1 MKPCGISDLTGSAAF
16 PAARSTIVR
25 LRRRRLASPASSKIA
40 QFRSEFGE
48 NTMKIGLMIWKGLLS
63 FQKGFIIIAGCVV
76 AVLIFVEVML
86 RYVFGSPLFG
96 VEEMVTL
103 IAMWLYF
110 LGASYGAYER
120 SHIKAELVHLWFKTP
135 RSLAR
140 VKSIASVITVA
151 LSLIM
156 VRWSYPYFIWGIQ
169 EGETSQA
176 LLLPMVLSQSAV
188 FFGAILMAFY
198 FFVELV
204 DNILES
210 FGKAPFFQNL

>member
-1 MKPCGISDLTGSAAF
+1 MDSQRELFTPFDYLAQKFGAEMK
-16 PAARSTIVR
+16 
-25 LRRRRLASPASSKIA
+25 
-40 QFRSEFGE
+40 
-48 NTMKIGLMIWKGLLS
+48 KIGLFAWNGLL
-63 FQKGFIIIAGCVV
+63 FVQRGFIIIAGCVV
-76 AVLIFVEVML
+76 AVLIFIEVML

-120 SHIKAELVHLWFKTP
+120 SHIKAELVHLWFNTP
-135 RSLAR
+135 RSLAL
-140 VKSIASVITVA
+140 VKSVASLITVV

-156 VRWSYPYFIWGIQ
+156 VSWSYPYFIWGIR

-188 FFGAILMAFY
+188 FFGAILMSIY
-198 FFVELV
+198 FVAELV

-210 FGKAPFFQNL
+210 FGKAPFFKNLAEEEVG

>member
-1 MKPCGISDLTGSAAF
+1 MK
-16 PAARSTIVR
+16 
-25 LRRRRLASPASSKIA
+25 
-40 QFRSEFGE
+40 
-48 NTMKIGLMIWKGLLS
+48 KIGVMIWKGLLI
-63 FQKGFIIIAGCVV
+63 FQRGFIIIAGCVV

-96 VEEMVTL
+96 VEELVTM

-135 RSLAR
+135 RSLAM
-140 VKSIASVITVA
+140 VNSFASLITVI

-156 VRWSYPYFIWGIQ
+156 VRWSYPYFVWGIK

-176 LLLPMVLSQSAV
+176 LLLPMVLSQSAI
-188 FFGAILMAFY
+188 FFGSILMSLY
-198 FFVELV
+198 FIAELT
-204 DNILES
+204 DNVLES
-210 FGKAPFFQNL
+210 MGKVPVFKNL

>member
-1 MKPCGISDLTGSAAF
+1 MAWK
-16 PAARSTIVR
+16 
-25 LRRRRLASPASSKIA
+25 
-40 QFRSEFGE
+40 FGE
-48 NTMKIGLMIWKGLLS
+48 EMKKIGLMVWNGLLY
-63 FQKGFIIIAGCVV
+63 FQRGFIIIAGCVV
-76 AVLIFVEVML
+76 AVLIFIEVML

-96 VEEMVTL
+96 VEELVTL

-135 RSLAR
+135 RSIAR
-140 VKSIASVITVA
+140 INTLSSLITVA

-156 VRWSYPYFIWGIQ
+156 VSWSYPYFVWGIT

-188 FFGAILMAFY
+188 FFGAILMSIY
-198 FFVELV
+198 FIAELV

-210 FGKAPFFQNL
+210 LGKAPFFKNLSGEEGV

>member
-1 MKPCGISDLTGSAAF
+1 MDSQRELFTPFDY
-16 PAARSTIVR
+16 
-25 LRRRRLASPASSKIA
+25 LAQK
-40 QFRSEFGE
+40 FGE
-48 NTMKIGLMIWKGLLS
+48 EMKKIGLIVWNGLLS
-63 FQKGFIIIAGCVV
+63 VQKGFIIIAGCVV
-76 AVLIFVEVML
+76 AVLIFIEVML

-135 RSLAR
+135 RSLAL
-140 VKSIASVITVA
+140 VNSVASLITVA

-156 VRWSYPYFIWGIQ
+156 VSWSYPYFVWGIK

-188 FFGAILMAFY
+188 FFGAILMSIY
-198 FFVELV
+198 FLAELV

-210 FGKAPFFQNL
+210 FGKAPFFKNLAEEEVI

>member
-1 MKPCGISDLTGSAAF
+1 MK
-16 PAARSTIVR
+16 
-25 LRRRRLASPASSKIA
+25 
-40 QFRSEFGE
+40 
-48 NTMKIGLMIWKGLLS
+48 KIGLFVWNGLL
-63 FQKGFIIIAGCVV
+63 FVQRGFIIIAGCVV
-76 AVLIFVEVML
+76 AVLIFIEVML

-120 SHIKAELVHLWFKTP
+120 SHIKAELVHLWFNTP
-135 RSLAR
+135 RSLAL
-140 VKSIASVITVA
+140 VNSVASLITVV

-156 VRWSYPYFIWGIQ
+156 VSWSYPYFIWGIK

-188 FFGAILMAFY
+188 FFGAILMSIY
-198 FFVELV
+198 FVAELV

-210 FGKAPFFQNL
+210 FGRAPFFKNLAEEEVV